1 MSVIF
6 MERMERDKAD
16 IYRQEWKVKRRNV
29 KRYYELIEDAL
40 IANYVFR
47 IY

>member
-16 IYRQEWKVKRRNV
+16 IYRQEWKVKRRNM
-29 KRYYELIEDAL
+29 KRINRGL